1 MHYFAPNI
9 RNAVGTD
16 STKLALELVAQDFYR
31 DKYLQE
37 HYGEDAYNLT
47 DNQQE
52 EADYS
57 AEEYL
62 EEKSESMEIKN
73 IIRMAYYDNAPYPVD
88 GSQQEKEEF
97 EQWKIEAEQFNDYV
111 YNVYSYKEDTGFY
124 NDKNNKFENL
134 NLKDELSKAAQYI
147 YEDDAYNV
155 VEDYFDRI
163 RKQL

>member
-1 MHYFAPNI
+1 MLPKDI
-9 RNAVGTD
+9 
-16 STKLALELVAQDFYR
+16 
-31 DKYLQE
+31 
-37 HYGEDAYNLT
+37 
-47 DNQQE
+47 
-52 EADYS
+52 
-57 AEEYL
+57 
-62 EEKSESMEIKN
+62 
-73 IIRMAYYDNAPYPVD
+73 
-88 GSQQEKEEF
+88 SQQEKEEF